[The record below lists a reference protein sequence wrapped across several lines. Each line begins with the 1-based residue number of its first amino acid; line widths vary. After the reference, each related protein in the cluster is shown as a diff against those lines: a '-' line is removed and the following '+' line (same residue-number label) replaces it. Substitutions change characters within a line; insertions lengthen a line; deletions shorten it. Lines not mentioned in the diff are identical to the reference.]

1 MKGAAM
7 DFTVK
12 SDGDGVLLRSYLKK
26 LRISGKLVSH
36 LKTVP
41 DGICVNGE
49 HVTVRRLLSA
59 GDVISLAVEDTE
71 SNESILPVKLPVDVL
86 YEDSDLIVCS
96 KPPFM
101 PTHPSCNHHD
111 DTLANAL
118 AYYFAQSGQNFVFR
132 PVNRLDRNTS
142 GVVMVAK
149 NARAAAFMH
158 TEMTKNRIEKTYF
171 ALAEGELTGEGRI
184 ETYLCRTEKSIIVR
198 RVCNENDEGAQY
210 ALTEYRCLACADGL
224 TALSLR
230 LHTGRTHQIR
240 VHMAHIGHP
249 LLVDDLYGKE
259 SPYISRQ
266 ALHAHTLSFNRPYD
280 EKRICVTAPLPED
293 IKNAARIC
301 NFTE

>member
-1 MKGAAM
+1 M

-12 SDGDGVLLRSYLKK
+12 SDGDGVLLRSYLKRI
-26 LRISGKLVSH
+26 RISGKLVSH
-36 LKTVP
+36 LKAVP
-41 DGICVNGE
+41 NGICVNGE
-49 HVTVRRLLSA
+49 HVTVRRVLRE
-59 GDVISLAVEDTE
+59 GDVISLAIEDTE
-71 SNESILPVKLPVDVL
+71 FNESITPVELPIEIL
-86 YEDSDLIVCS
+86 YEDADLIVCS

-118 AYYFAQSGQNFVFR
+118 AFYFEKQGQSFQFR

-158 TEMTKNRIEKTYF
+158 TEMTKGRIEKTYF
-171 ALAEGELTGEGRI
+171 AIAEGELSGHGTI

-198 RVCNENDEGAQY
+198 RVCEKDDEGAQY
-210 ALTEYRCLACADGL
+210 ALTEYTSLCSDNGMS
-224 TALSLR
+224 ALSLR

-240 VHMAHIGHP
+240 VHLAHLGHS
-249 LLVDDLYGKE
+249 LVGDDLYGKE

-266 ALHAHTLSFNRPYD
+266 ALHARTLSFNRPSD
-280 EKRICVTAPLPED
+280 DKRITVNAPLPED
-293 IKNAARIC
+293 IKKVAEMC
-301 NFTE
+301 GFEE